1 MRSAPILAL
10 VATLGLGL
18 GGYLYLGPFR
28 DSATH
33 AATPSVFSAV
43 SEELFER
50 PTGESTH
57 AVLRVEC
64 DGARVQVF
72 VDGRLLGDRERLELI
87 LRSDRVGL
95 AGATFATW
103 KLDPE
108 RVRRT
113 CALD

>member
-1 MRSAPILAL
+1 VKRSTCILAL

-28 DSATH
+28 ESATL
-33 AATPSVFSAV
+33 SVFSAV